1 MINNI
6 FLIAFGGAFGAIF
19 RYLISRFIDNFSN
32 NLFSFGT
39 LSVNFIGSLLVGFLI
54 GFLGRNILSE
64 SVNNFTLI
72 GFLGAFTTFSA
83 FTMQSVVL
91 WQENEF
97 RLFFTNILTNNIL
110 GIAAVF
116 IGLFLFK
123 IFTKNLS

>member
-19 RYLISRFIDNFSN
+19 RYLISRFIDNFRN

-39 LSVNFIGSLLVGFLI
+39 LSVNFIGSLLVGF
-54 GFLGRNILSE
+54 
-64 SVNNFTLI
+64 LI